1 VHLFLFL
8 RFNYLNTD
16 DSGIYCQSTNLT
28 TMTPNNITIF
38 ATFSLLPI
46 LLGSCALT
54 EEKLQAVRKP
64 TSGSE
69 IRPAKNLGET
79 AESGPKLP
87 GSSGQITVE
96 ECVEFAL
103 EKNFAIR
110 IAKASEKSAVAGVAR
125 AQAEFDP
132 TIGGSVVTS
141 DAGQGWSGATGSGGI
156 AKKFVTGTEVRVEA
170 GDVYGNSGDF
180 RDDYLKGQATSDLT
194 ISVRQPLLRGA
205 NWGVNR
211 TGIKLAE
218 LLKEQATAA
227 KTAEVL
233 DMLRAAETA
242 YWTAAVAREVLDRQQ
257 VSLQRAEKLHGD
269 VKARLDAGDAS
280 QLDVLE
286 ADVALAGAQERLVA
300 AERSAADRLDE
311 MWFVLGVPVNQ
322 RPEKLTFPAID
333 EKSLQAAKP
342 NVETST
348 QSALT
353 QSPAAVL
360 LVNEVQRREVELRKA
375 RNGLLPQV
383 DLELNADHVNNRTSG
398 SGSKSSGYDAVA
410 LIRVS
415 MPLTF
420 RAERADLA
428 RAQAELERSQA
439 SREQAELRLRQ
450 RVAELCRALS
460 SGGESLRVAKLSL
473 AARQKKIEE
482 EVRRHAE
489 GLLSTH
495 DLRIAQEEL
504 DGAELNELQARLAL
518 LGNQAALGQLDG
530 NLAGRHGISL

>member
-1 VHLFLFL
+1 MNFQNPRPWTV
-8 RFNYLNTD
+8 
-16 DSGIYCQSTNLT
+16 
-28 TMTPNNITIF
+28 IF
-38 ATFSLLPI
+38 VLPI
-46 LLGSCALT
+46 LLSSCALT
-54 EEKLQAVRKP
+54 EEKLQAVRRP
-64 TSGSE
+64 SGGNE
-69 IRPAKNLGET
+69 IRRATIVDEPGQI
-79 AESGPKLP
+79 GPKLP
-87 GSSGQITVE
+87 GSGGQVTVE
-96 ECVEFAL
+96 ECVQFAL
-103 EKNFAIR
+103 EKNFSIR
-110 IAKASEKSAVAGVAR
+110 IANASEKAAVADVAR
-125 AQAEFDP
+125 AKAAFDP

-156 AKKFVTGTEVRVEA
+156 SKKFITGTEVSVEA
-170 GDVYGNSGDF
+170 GDVYRRSGDF
-180 RDDYLKGQATSDLT
+180 RDDYLSGATTSDLT
-194 ISVRQPLLRGA
+194 VSVRQPLLRGA

-211 TGIKLAE
+211 AGIKLAE
-218 LLKEQATAA
+218 LLKEQATAS

-242 YWTAAVAREVLDRQQ
+242 YWAAAVAREVLERQQ
-257 VSLQRAEKLHGD
+257 TSLQRAEKLHDD

-300 AERSAADRLDE
+300 AERAAADRLDE

-322 RPEKLTFPAID
+322 RPEKITFPAVD
-333 EKSLQAAKP
+333 EKALQAAKP
-342 NVETST
+342 NVDAST
-348 QSALT
+348 TSALT

-383 DLELNADHVNNRTSG
+383 DLEFNADHVSNRTSSTG
-398 SGSKSSGYDAVA
+398 NKSGGYDAVA

-450 RVAELCRALS
+450 RVAELCRALN
-460 SGGESLRVAKLSL
+460 SGSETLRVAKLSL

-504 DGAELNELQARLAL
+504 DGAELNELQARLSL